1 MSDERRRT
9 RRSYRPG
16 EWYAVFGDRATVLLP
31 PTQRSRAAQLWPLL
45 DDGAGFDEVLD
56 ALIAT
61 GLRGLP
67 GFVLVSESDDQTRI
81 VLRGAARAV
90 LAGADGDV
98 ELEGSAATTWVERS
112 VPGVTRLLVEVG
124 PGDGLDGAPDDGSAE
139 PLSTDGGV
147 ARVRRV
153 DQPPYRKPAGDAPVA
168 EAPVVDA
175 PVPEAP
181 VADAPGATD
190 WTAPVPPPAY
200 DDAPTEAISLRTHGR
215 DADDVDDVDED
226 ADRVTDRF
234 PEHDRGGDPPVA
246 RLAFSSGERVDVD
259 RVVLVGRA
267 PEARRFAASEQPRL
281 VTVPSPHQ
289 EVSATHLEVRP
300 GTGPDRGTAVVTDLG
315 STNGTVLLQPGQDAL
330 DLRAGLAERLLPGA
344 VLDLGDGVTIR
355 VLDE

>member
-1 MSDERRRT
+1 VPDERRRT

-16 EWYAVFGDRATVLLP
+16 EWFGVFGDAATILLP
-31 PTQRSRAAQLWPLL
+31 PTQRARVAQLWQLL
-45 DDGAGFDEVLD
+45 DDGAGFDEALD

-67 GFVLVSESDDQTRI
+67 GFVLVSETDGETRI

-90 LAGADGDV
+90 LTGVDGDV

-112 VPGVTRLLVEVG
+112 VPGVTRLLVQVG
-124 PGDGLDGAPDDGSAE
+124 LDDGLDEGPDDESEE

-153 DQPPYRKPAGDAPVA
+153 DQPPYRSQVA
-168 EAPVVDA
+168 E
-175 PVPEAP
+175 
-181 VADAPGATD
+181 
-190 WTAPVPPPAY
+190 APVPPPAY
-200 DDAPTEAISLRTHGR
+200 DDAPTEAISRSSLGG
-215 DADDVDDVDED
+215 DADDEADD

-234 PEHDRGGDPPVA
+234 PEHDRDRARPVA
-246 RLAFSSGERVDVD
+246 RLAFSSGERVEVD

-267 PEARRFAASEQPRL
+267 PEARHVAASEQPRL

-289 EVSATHLEVRP
+289 EVSSTHLEVRP
-300 GTGPDRGTAVVTDLG
+300 GTGPDRGVAVVTDLG
-315 STNGTVLLQPGQDAL
+315 STNGTVLLRPGQGAQ
-330 DLRAGLAERLLPGA
+330 DLRAGLAERLVPGA

-355 VLDE
+355 VTGG

>member
-112 VPGVTRLLVEVG
+112 VRGVTRLVVEVG
-124 PGDGLDGAPDDGSAE
+124 PGDAHEEADDDGAAAE
-139 PLSTDGGV
+139 PLLCTDGGV

-153 DQPPYRKPAGDAPVA
+153 DQPPYQPPEAAPAPVEVEPA
-168 EAPVVDA
+168 TAPE
-175 PVPEAP
+175 PVPDPERAAAWSP
-181 VADAPGATD
+181 
-190 WTAPVPPPAY
+190 APVPPPAY
-200 DDAPTEAISLRTHGR
+200 DDAPTEAIRPS
-215 DADDVDDVDED
+215 DFDDDGGTDEAD

-234 PEHDRGGDPPVA
+234 PEHDRGDDRPVA
-246 RLAFSSGERVDVD
+246 RLAFSSGEVVDVD

-267 PEARRFAASEQPRL
+267 PQARRIPTAEQPRL

-300 GTGPDRGTAVVTDLG
+300 GTGPDRGVAVVTDLG
-315 STNGTVLLQPGQDAL
+315 STNGTVLLEPGEEAL
-330 DLRAGLAERLLPGA
+330 DLRAGLGVRLVPGA

-355 VLDE
+355 VSDV